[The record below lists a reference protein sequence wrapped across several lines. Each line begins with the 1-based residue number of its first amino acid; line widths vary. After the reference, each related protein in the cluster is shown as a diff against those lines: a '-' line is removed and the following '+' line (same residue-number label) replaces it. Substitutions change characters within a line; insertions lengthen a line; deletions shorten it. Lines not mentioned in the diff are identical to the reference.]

1 MSPKKQA
8 WIIARREFTERSK
21 SKVFRGVLVGLSL
34 LIIGGIFGI
43 SLLMERSDTTTLG
56 MGGESPAGLL
66 DEIEAAAEAVG
77 ADVVVIEYSTADRAT
92 QAVESGEVQ
101 AVLVDGDTIV
111 SQSGASGTTISIFS
125 SAAHVAVRR
134 QMASDLGLS
143 EADVGSLLAPVQIEV
158 VQLEPEE
165 PEEPNQ
171 EARGVA
177 SFVSAL
183 VLLTTIMMFGQFVA
197 MGIVEEKQ
205 NRIVEV
211 ILSRA
216 KASSLLVGKVLGI
229 GALGL
234 VQIGVLGM
242 AAVVGLMLAPLP
254 ELDGLDISSVGR
266 NALIW
271 LIFWFV
277 LGYLLYS
284 FMYAT
289 VGATISRQEDMQSVA
304 FIPAVSIMPAY
315 LMMVFS
321 IESGPGPWVRIA
333 SLVPLWSPI
342 LMPFRINIGDAPPWE
357 IALAVLLVILTI
369 AALVRIGSRVYR
381 GAALR
386 TGARVSL
393 LEAWRSGRDASRA
406 SQRAG

>member
-1 MSPKKQA
+1 
-8 WIIARREFTERSK
+8 
-21 SKVFRGVLVGLSL
+21 VLVGLSL
-34 LIIGGIFGI
+34 LIIVGIFGV
-43 SLLMERSDTTTLG
+43 SLLVGHSKTTSLG
-56 MGGESPAGLL
+56 VGGDSPAGLV
-66 DEIEAAAEAVG
+66 DEIETAAEAVD
-77 ADVVVIEYSTADRAT
+77 ADVVVIEFSTVDSAT

-101 AVLVDGDTIV
+101 AVLVDGHTIV
-111 SQSGASGTTISIFS
+111 SLSGPSGTVASIFG
-125 SAAHVAVRR
+125 SAAQVAVRR
-134 QMASDLGLS
+134 QVAADLGLT

-158 VQLEPEE
+158 VQLEPED
-165 PEEPNQ
+165 PEDPNQ

-177 SFVSAL
+177 SMLSAL
-183 VLLTTIMMFGQFVA
+183 VLLTMIMMFGQFVA

-216 KASSLLVGKVLGI
+216 KASSLVVGKVLGI

-234 VQIGVLGM
+234 VQVGVLGI
-242 AAVVGLMLAPLP
+242 AAVIGLILAPLP
-254 ELDGLDISSVGR
+254 ELDGLDIASVGVTTV
-266 NALIW
+266 LW

-289 VGATISRQEDMQSVA
+289 VGATISRQEDMQAVA

-342 LMPFRINIGDAPPWE
+342 LMPFRINIGDARAWE
-357 IALAVLLVILTI
+357 VVVAVLLVILTI

-393 LEAWRSGRDASRA
+393 LEAWRSGRKALA
-406 SQRAG
+406 AK

>member
-1 MSPKKQA
+1 MTPKNQV
-8 WIIARREFTERSK
+8 WIVARREFTERSK
-21 SKVFRGVLVGLSL
+21 SRVFRGVLVGLSL
-34 LIIGGIFGI
+34 LVIGGIFGV
-43 SLLMERSDTTTLG
+43 SLLVGRSDTTS
-56 MGGESPAGLL
+56 MGVAGESPAGLV

-77 ADVVVIEYSTADRAT
+77 ADVVVIEFPTVDSAT
-92 QAVESGEVQ
+92 QAVESGEVH
-101 AVLVDGDTIV
+101 AVLVDARTIV
-111 SQSGASGTTISIFS
+111 SLSGSSGTVASILS

-134 QMASDLGLS
+134 QVASDLGLTG
-143 EADVGSLLAPVQIEV
+143 ADVDSLLSPVQIEV

-165 PEEPNQ
+165 PEEPNH

-177 SFVSAL
+177 SFLSAI

-216 KASSLLVGKVLGI
+216 RASSLVVGKVLGI

-242 AAVVGLMLAPLP
+242 AAVIGLLLAPLP
-254 ELDGLDISSVGR
+254 ELDGLDITSVGL
-266 NALIW
+266 NAVVW

-304 FIPAVSIMPAY
+304 FIPAISIMPAY

-321 IESGPGPWVRIA
+321 IEAGPGPWVRFA
-333 SLVPLWSPI
+333 SFVPIWSPI
-342 LMPFRINIGDAPPWE
+342 LMPFRINLGDAPLWE
-357 IALAVLLVILTI
+357 VAIAVLLVILTI
-369 AALVRIGSRVYR
+369 ATLVRVGSRVYR

-386 TGARVSL
+386 TGGRVSL
-393 LEAWRSGRDASRA
+393 LDAWRSGSDRAEAS
-406 SQRAG
+406 

>member
-1 MSPKKQA
+1 MIPRSHV
-8 WIIARREFTERSK
+8 WIVARREFTERSK
-21 SKVFRGVLVGLSL
+21 SKVFRGVLITLSL
-34 LIIGGIFGI
+34 LIIGGIFGA
-43 SLLMERSDTTTLG
+43 SLLVERSDTTSLG
-56 MGGESPAGLL
+56 VGGDSPAGLV
-66 DEIEAAAEAVG
+66 DEMQAAAEAVG
-77 ADVVVIEYSTADRAT
+77 ADVVVIEYSTVDRAT
-92 QAVESGEVQ
+92 DAVDSGEVE
-101 AVLVDGDTIV
+101 AALLDGHTIL
-111 SQSGASGTTISIFS
+111 SRSGSSGTVVSIFS

-134 QMASDLGLS
+134 EVASDLGLTD
-143 EADVGSLLAPVQIEV
+143 ADVGSLLAPVQIDV
-158 VQLEPEE
+158 VQIEPEE

-171 EARGVA
+171 EARAVA

-216 KASSLLVGKVLGI
+216 KASSLVVGKVLGI

-242 AAVVGLMLAPLP
+242 AAVVGLIIAPLP
-254 ELDGLDISSVGR
+254 ESDGLDITSVGLT
-266 NALIW
+266 AVIW

-304 FIPAVSIMPAY
+304 FIPALSIMPAY

-321 IESGPGPWVRIA
+321 IEAGPGPWIRLA
-333 SLVPLWSPI
+333 SFVPLWSPI
-342 LMPFRINIGDAPPWE
+342 LMPFRINTGDAPLWE
-357 IALAVLLVILTI
+357 VAVAVLLVIMSI

-393 LEAWRSGRDASRA
+393 LDAWKSGSEGIDAS
-406 SQRAG
+406 

>member
-1 MSPKKQA
+1 MTPKNQV

-21 SKVFRGVLVGLSL
+21 SKVFRGVLIGLSL
-34 LIIGGIFGI
+34 LIVVGIFGV
-43 SLLMERSDTTTLG
+43 SLLVGHSDTTPLG
-56 MGGESPAGLL
+56 VGGDSPAGLVN
-66 DEIEAAAEAVG
+66 DIAAAAGAVG
-77 ADVVVIEYSTADRAT
+77 ADVVVIEYPTVDSAT

-101 AVLVDGDTIV
+101 AVLVDGHTIV
-111 SQSGASGTTISIFS
+111 SMSGPSGTVASIFS

-134 QMASDLGLS
+134 QVASDLGLT
-143 EADVGSLLAPVQIEV
+143 EADVDSLLAPVQIEV

-177 SFVSAL
+177 SFLSAI

-216 KASSLLVGKVLGI
+216 RASSLVVGKVLGI

-234 VQIGVLGM
+234 VQIGVLGL
-242 AAVVGLMLAPLP
+242 AGVIGLMLAPLP
-254 ELDGLDISSVGR
+254 ELDGLDITSVGL
-266 NALIW
+266 NAVFW

-321 IESGPGPWVRIA
+321 MQAGPGPWVRFA
-333 SLVPLWSPI
+333 SFVPIWSPI
-342 LMPFRINIGDAPPWE
+342 LMPFRINLGDAQLWE
-357 IALAVLLVILTI
+357 VAVAVLLVILTI
-369 AALVRIGSRVYR
+369 AALVRVGSRVYR

-393 LEAWRSGRDASRA
+393 LDAWRSGSEGAETS
-406 SQRAG
+406 

>member
-1 MSPKKQA
+1 VTPRNQI

-21 SKVFRGVLVGLSL
+21 SRVFRGVLVGLSL
-34 LIIGGIFGI
+34 LIIVGIFGI
-43 SLLMERSDTTTLG
+43 SLIIGQSDTTNLG
-56 MGGESPAGLL
+56 VGGDSPQGLV
-66 DEIEAAAEAVG
+66 DEIEEAADAVG
-77 ADVVVIEYSTADRAT
+77 SDIVVIEYTTKDGAIAG
-92 QAVESGEVQ
+92 VESGEVQ
-101 AVLVDGDTIV
+101 AVLVDGHTIV
-111 SQSGASGTTISIFS
+111 SQSGPSGTVMSILS

-134 QMASDLGLS
+134 EIATDLGLS
-143 EADVGSLLAPVQIEV
+143 EADMVSILAPVQIDV
-158 VQLEPEE
+158 IQLEPEE

-171 EARGVA
+171 EARAVA
-177 SFVSAL
+177 SFASAL

-216 KASSLLVGKVLGI
+216 KASSLVVGKVLGI

-234 VQIGVLGM
+234 VQVGVLGI
-242 AAVVGLMLAPLP
+242 AAVIGLMLAPLP
-254 ELDGLDISSVGR
+254 ELDGLDIASVGVT
-266 NALIW
+266 AVFW
-271 LIFWFV
+271 LICRFV
-277 LGYLLYS
+277 IGYLLYS

-304 FIPAVSIMPAY
+304 FIPAISIMPAY

-333 SLVPLWSPI
+333 SMVPLWSPI
-342 LMPFRINIGDAPPWE
+342 LMPFRINVGDAAVWE
-357 IALAVLLVILTI
+357 VAVAVLLVILTI

-393 LEAWRSGRDASRA
+393 LDAWRSGSEGPET
-406 SQRAG
+406 S

>member
-1 MSPKKQA
+1 VTPTNQV

-21 SKVFRGVLVGLSL
+21 SRVFRGVLVGLSL
-34 LIIGGIFGI
+34 LIIVGIFGV
-43 SLLMERSDTTTLG
+43 SLLVGRSDTTSLG
-56 MGGESPAGLL
+56 VGGDSPAGLV
-66 DEIEAAAEAVG
+66 DEIAASAEAMG
-77 ADVVVIEYSTADRAT
+77 ADVVVIEYPTADRAT
-92 QAVESGEVQ
+92 QAIESGEVE
-101 AVLVDGDTIV
+101 AVLVDGHTIV
-111 SQSGASGTTISIFS
+111 SQSGSSGTVMSILS

-134 QMASDLGLS
+134 EIATALGLS
-143 EADVGSLLAPVQIEV
+143 EADMVSILAPVQIDV
-158 VQLEPEE
+158 IQLEPEE

-171 EARGVA
+171 EAKAVA
-177 SFVSAL
+177 SFASAL

-216 KASSLLVGKVLGI
+216 KSSSLVVGKVLGI

-234 VQIGVLGM
+234 VQVGVLGI
-242 AAVVGLMLAPLP
+242 AAVIGLMLAPLP
-254 ELDGLDISSVGR
+254 ELDGLDITSVGLT
-266 NALIW
+266 AVFW

-304 FIPAVSIMPAY
+304 FIPAISIMPAY

-333 SLVPLWSPI
+333 SMVPIWSPI
-342 LMPFRINIGDAPPWE
+342 LMPFRINVGDAAAWE
-357 IALAVLLVILTI
+357 VAVAVLLVILTI
-369 AALVRIGSRVYR
+369 AILVRIGSRVYR

-393 LEAWRSGRDASRA
+393 LEAWRSGSEGPET
-406 SQRAG
+406 S

>member
-1 MSPKKQA
+1 
-8 WIIARREFTERSK
+8 
-21 SKVFRGVLVGLSL
+21 
-34 LIIGGIFGI
+34 
-43 SLLMERSDTTTLG
+43 
-56 MGGESPAGLL
+56 
-66 DEIEAAAEAVG
+66 
-77 ADVVVIEYSTADRAT
+77 
-92 QAVESGEVQ
+92 
-101 AVLVDGDTIV
+101 
-111 SQSGASGTTISIFS
+111 
-125 SAAHVAVRR
+125 VAVRR
-134 QMASDLGLS
+134 QVAADLGLT
-143 EADVGSLLAPVQIEV
+143 EADVGSLLAPVQIEA
-158 VQLEPEE
+158 VQLEPED
-165 PEEPNQ
+165 PEDPNQ

-177 SFVSAL
+177 SMLSAL
-183 VLLTTIMMFGQFVA
+183 VLLTMIMMFGQFVA

-216 KASSLLVGKVLGI
+216 KASSLVVGKVLGI

-234 VQIGVLGM
+234 VQVGVLGI
-242 AAVVGLMLAPLP
+242 AAVIGLILAPLP
-254 ELDGLDISSVGR
+254 ELDGLDIASVGVTTV
-266 NALIW
+266 LW

-289 VGATISRQEDMQSVA
+289 VGATISRQEDMQAVA

-342 LMPFRINIGDAPPWE
+342 LMPFRINIGDARAWE
-357 IALAVLLVILTI
+357 VVVAVLLVILTI

-393 LEAWRSGRDASRA
+393 LEAWRSGRKALA
-406 SQRAG
+406 AK

>member
-1 MSPKKQA
+1 MTPKNQV

-21 SKVFRGVLVGLSL
+21 SRVFRGVLVGLSL
-34 LIIGGIFGI
+34 LIIMGIFGV
-43 SLLMERSDTTTLG
+43 SLLVGRSDTTSLG
-56 MGGESPAGLL
+56 VGGDSLAGLV
-66 DEIEAAAEAVG
+66 DEIEAAAEAIG
-77 ADVVVIEYSTADRAT
+77 ADVVVIEYPTVDSAT
-92 QAVESGEVQ
+92 QAVESGDVE
-101 AVLVDGDTIV
+101 AALVDGHTIV
-111 SQSGASGTTISIFS
+111 SMSGPSGTVASIFS
-125 SAAHVAVRR
+125 SASHVAVRR
-134 QMASDLGLS
+134 QVASELGLT
-143 EADVGSLLAPVQIEV
+143 EADVDSLLAPVQIDL

-171 EARGVA
+171 EARAVA
-177 SFVSAL
+177 SFMSAL

-216 KASSLLVGKVLGI
+216 KASSLVIGKVLGI

-234 VQIGVLGM
+234 VQVGVLGL
-242 AAVVGLMLAPLP
+242 AAVIGLMLAPLP
-254 ELDGLDISSVGR
+254 ELDGLDITSVGLT
-266 NALIW
+266 AVFW

-304 FIPAVSIMPAY
+304 FIPAISIMPAY

-321 IESGPGPWVRIA
+321 IEAGPGPWIRIA
-333 SLVPLWSPI
+333 SFVPLWSPI
-342 LMPFRINIGDAPPWE
+342 LMPFRINTGDAPLWE
-357 IALAVLLVILTI
+357 VAVAVLLVILTI
-369 AALVRIGSRVYR
+369 AALVRVGSRVYR

-393 LEAWRSGRDASRA
+393 LDAWRSGRKTVVTK
-406 SQRAG
+406 

>member
-1 MSPKKQA
+1 MTPTNQV

-21 SKVFRGVLVGLSL
+21 SRVFRGVLVGLSL
-34 LIIGGIFGI
+34 LIIVGIFGV
-43 SLLMERSDTTTLG
+43 SLLVGRSDTTSLG
-56 MGGESPAGLL
+56 VGGDSPAGLV
-66 DEIEAAAEAVG
+66 DEIAASAEAMG
-77 ADVVVIEYSTADRAT
+77 ADVVVIEYPTADRAT
-92 QAVESGEVQ
+92 QAIESGEVE
-101 AVLVDGDTIV
+101 AVLVDGHTIV
-111 SQSGASGTTISIFS
+111 SQSGSSGTVMSILS

-134 QMASDLGLS
+134 EIATALGLS
-143 EADVGSLLAPVQIEV
+143 EADMVSILAPVQIDV
-158 VQLEPEE
+158 IQLEPEE

-171 EARGVA
+171 EAKAVA
-177 SFVSAL
+177 SFASAL

-216 KASSLLVGKVLGI
+216 KSSSLVVGKVLGI

-234 VQIGVLGM
+234 VQVGVLGI
-242 AAVVGLMLAPLP
+242 AAVIGLMLAPLP
-254 ELDGLDISSVGR
+254 ELDGLDITSVGLT
-266 NALIW
+266 AVFW

-304 FIPAVSIMPAY
+304 FIPAISIMPAY

-333 SLVPLWSPI
+333 SMVPIWSPI
-342 LMPFRINIGDAPPWE
+342 LMPFRINVGDAAAWE
-357 IALAVLLVILTI
+357 VAVAVLLVILTI
-369 AALVRIGSRVYR
+369 AILVRIGSRVYR

-393 LEAWRSGRDASRA
+393 LEAWRSGSEGPET
-406 SQRAG
+406 S

>member
-1 MSPKKQA
+1 MIPRGQV
-8 WIIARREFTERSK
+8 WIVARREFSERSK

-34 LIIGGIFGI
+34 LIIGGIFGL
-43 SLLMERSDTTTLG
+43 SLLIGQSETIGLG
-56 MGGESPAGLL
+56 VGGDSPPGLV
-66 DEIEAAAEAVG
+66 DEIEVAADAAG
-77 ADVVVIEYSTADRAT
+77 LDVVVIEYSTKDSAIA
-92 QAVESGEVQ
+92 AVESGEAQ
-101 AVLVDGDTIV
+101 AVLADGRTIV
-111 SQSGASGTTISIFS
+111 SQSAPSGTVTSILS

-134 QMASDLGLS
+134 EIASDLGLT
-143 EADVGSLLAPVQIEV
+143 EADVSLLLAPVQIDLL
-158 VQLEPEE
+158 QLVPEE

-171 EARGVA
+171 EARAVA
-177 SFVSAL
+177 SFASAL

-211 ILSRA
+211 ILSRT

-229 GALGL
+229 GTAGL
-234 VQIGVLGM
+234 LQISVLGA
-242 AAVVGLMLAPLP
+242 AAVVGLMLSPLP
-254 ELDGLDISSVGR
+254 ELEGLDLASIGITAV
-266 NALIW
+266 LW

-277 LGYLLYS
+277 LGYLTYS

-304 FIPAVSIMPAY
+304 FIPAMSIMPAY
-315 LMMVFS
+315 LMMIFS

-342 LMPFRINIGDAPPWE
+342 LMPFRINIGDAPLWE
-357 IALAVLLVILTI
+357 VAAAVLLVILTI
-369 AALVRIGSRVYR
+369 ASLVRIGSRVYR

-393 LEAWRSGRDASRA
+393 LDAWRSGSKASGA
-406 SQRAG
+406 S

>member
-1 MSPKKQA
+1 MTPKNQV
-8 WIIARREFTERSK
+8 WIVARREFTERSK
-21 SKVFRGVLVGLSL
+21 SRVFRGVLVGLSL
-34 LIIGGIFGI
+34 LVIGGIFGV
-43 SLLMERSDTTTLG
+43 SLLVGRSDTTS
-56 MGGESPAGLL
+56 MGVAGESPAGLV

-77 ADVVVIEYSTADRAT
+77 ADVVVIEFPTVDSAT
-92 QAVESGEVQ
+92 QAVESGEVH
-101 AVLVDGDTIV
+101 AVLVDGHTIV
-111 SQSGASGTTISIFS
+111 SLSGSSGAVASILS

-134 QMASDLGLS
+134 QVASDLGLTG
-143 EADVGSLLAPVQIEV
+143 ADVDSLLSPVQIEV

-165 PEEPNQ
+165 PEEPNH

-177 SFVSAL
+177 SFLSAI

-216 KASSLLVGKVLGI
+216 RASSLVVGKVLGI

-242 AAVVGLMLAPLP
+242 AAVIGLLLAPLP
-254 ELDGLDISSVGR
+254 ELDGLDITSVGL
-266 NALIW
+266 NAVVW

-304 FIPAVSIMPAY
+304 FIPAISIMPAY

-321 IESGPGPWVRIA
+321 IEAGPGPWVRFA
-333 SLVPLWSPI
+333 SFVPIWSPI
-342 LMPFRINIGDAPPWE
+342 LMPFRINLGDAPLWE
-357 IALAVLLVILTI
+357 VAIAVLLVILTI
-369 AALVRIGSRVYR
+369 ATLVRVGSRVYR

-386 TGARVSL
+386 TGGRVSL
-393 LEAWRSGRDASRA
+393 LDAWRSGSDRAEAS
-406 SQRAG
+406 

>member
-1 MSPKKQA
+1 MTPRNQV
-8 WIIARREFTERSK
+8 WIVARREFTERSK
-21 SKVFRGVLVGLSL
+21 SKVFRGVLVALSL
-34 LIIGGIFGI
+34 LIIGGIFGV
-43 SLLMERSDTTTLG
+43 SLLVGRSDTTSLG
-56 MGGESPAGLL
+56 VAGDSPAGLV

-77 ADVVVIEYSTADRAT
+77 ADVVLVEYPTVDSAR

-101 AVLVDGDTIV
+101 AVLVDGHTIL
-111 SQSGASGTTISIFS
+111 SLSGSSGTVASIFS

-134 QMASDLGLS
+134 QVASDLGLT
-143 EADVGSLLAPVQIEV
+143 EADVESLLAPVQIEV

-165 PEEPNQ
+165 LEEPHQ

-177 SFVSAL
+177 SFLSAL

-216 KASSLLVGKVLGI
+216 KASSLVVGKVLGI

-242 AAVVGLMLAPLP
+242 AAVVGLAIAPLP
-254 ELDGLDISSVGR
+254 ELDGLDITSVGLT
-266 NALIW
+266 AVFW

-284 FMYAT
+284 FIYAT

-304 FIPAVSIMPAY
+304 FIPAISIMPAY

-321 IESGPGPWVRIA
+321 MEAGPGPWIRLA
-333 SLVPLWSPI
+333 SFVPLWSPI
-342 LMPFRINIGDAPPWE
+342 LMPFRINLGDAPLWE
-357 IALAVLLVILTI
+357 VALAVLLVIMFI

-393 LEAWRSGRDASRA
+393 LDAWRSGNERIDAS
-406 SQRAG
+406 